1 MGLPS
6 SGTQSLDDLPLPA
19 CSISSL
25 SDTQCV
31 FLIKATTVCNKLNRF
46 FFFHSDVK
54 CLRGLL
60 GDVTL
65 KTLLEGKGNLV
76 SFEGRS
82 FKNKEQVEEQVK
94 EQG

>member
-1 MGLPS
+1 M
-6 SGTQSLDDLPLPA
+6 
-19 CSISSL
+19 
-25 SDTQCV
+25 
-31 FLIKATTVCNKLNRF
+31 
-46 FFFHSDVK
+46 K

-82 FKNKEQVEEQVK
+82 FKNKEQVKEQVEEQVK
-94 EQG
+94 EQVKEQG